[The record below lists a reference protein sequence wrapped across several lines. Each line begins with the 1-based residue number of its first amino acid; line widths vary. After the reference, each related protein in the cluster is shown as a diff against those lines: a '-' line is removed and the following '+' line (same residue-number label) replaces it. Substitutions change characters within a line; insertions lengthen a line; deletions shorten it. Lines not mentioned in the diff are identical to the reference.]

1 MLLKF
6 QAVVIIL
13 VRTVKGYT
21 ILDKIRSEKVWRSK
35 EFLHLPT
42 KLRNGWHRKVL
53 CKIWSSCSVVMAIFK
68 MWHHVIGWMVPEIL
82 MAPHSFETLGTTY
95 PTTPTSHP
103 LKPLKPFFFFL
114 SAASIWTDQLAIVSQ
129 YWHCVTK
136 KAELDISTNHF
147 AAGHT
152 ACKYWNWCNM
162 QCSFISPET
171 LVCLYKSCSSS
182 NHDTW
187 EG

>member
-103 LKPLKPFFFFL
+103 LKPLKPFFFFFKCCFHL
-114 SAASIWTDQLAIVSQ
+114 NRSIGNSVTVLALCYKESRIRHINQPFCSRT
-129 YWHCVTK
+129 YC
-136 KAELDISTNHF
+136 
-147 AAGHT
+147 
-152 ACKYWNWCNM
+152 M
-162 QCSFISPET
+162 QI
-171 LVCLYKSCSSS
+171 LKLM
-182 NHDTW
+182 
-187 EG
+187 